1 MRGHTL
7 VELVFVLLLTGV
19 AVSTVAPAA
28 RRQGD
33 RTAVIAA
40 RESVVGL
47 LAEARAAAME
57 RGGARVRLVVDP
69 ALAELYVGGALAR
82 TSRLGAELGVAMF
95 LGGTTPETELAYD
108 ALGLGRVASQTIVFR
123 RGGESAELVVSA
135 YGRVR
140 RR

>member
-33 RTAVIAA
+33 RTAVVAA
-40 RESVVGL
+40 REAVVGL
-47 LAEARAAAME
+47 LAEARVAAME
-57 RGGARVRLVVDP
+57 RGGARVRIVADS
-69 ALAELYVGGALAR
+69 ALAELHAGGSLVRSA
-82 TSRLGAELGVAMF
+82 RLGAELGVAVS
-95 LGGTTPETELAYD
+95 LGGTTREAELAYD

-123 RGGESAELVVSA
+123 RGGESTELVVSA